1 MGEELKIIYRILK
14 SLRASMDAEEFDVRL
29 ISNETLGIS
38 KPKWSRLIAMLVSD
52 GYIDGVSVTAIDNMP
67 LPLVELVN
75 PCITLKGLEYL
86 EENSLMKRAAEVAK
100 GIAEIIP

>member
-67 LPLVELVN
+67 LPLVELGIWRGN
-75 PCITLKGLEYL
+75 PRPFNDRDESAACFHCTINLLK
-86 EENSLMKRAAEVAK
+86 A
-100 GIAEIIP
+100 